1 MVTKKD
7 LSIAVTEC
15 LAEQGMTE
23 EQIAASFCC
32 GELDSFDESFW
43 ADFGGLAVLTACGLE
58 VGGNV
63 CDIEFVVDGTHCLCG
78 LQFGSCLDVEG
89 ANKAI
94 ARYSRHLLSQVL
106 SAENEV
112 YSERDEL
119 MLTHSIDCTDFEQLQ
134 DGLKNFFRLL
144 NDHKDTLA
152 KLCVHFASSNA

>member
-23 EQIAASFCC
+23 EQIAASLCC
-32 GELDSFDESFW
+32 GELDSFDEGFW
-43 ADFGGLAVLTACGLE
+43 TDFGGLAVLTACGLE

-94 ARYSRHLLSQVL
+94 ALIRVICCR
-106 SAENEV
+106 
-112 YSERDEL
+112 R
-119 MLTHSIDCTDFEQLQ
+119 
-134 DGLKNFFRLL
+134 FFRQR
-144 NDHKDTLA
+144 TR
-152 KLCVHFASSNA
+152 CTASVMSSCSLTALIAPILSSCNMV